1 VFVQL
6 SLRRRAA
13 LFLLPAALL
22 AGCGGS
28 DGDASTADPTPGG
41 GSSGIAVT
49 GAPGEKPTVEV
60 PPEEPPAELT
70 TEVLREGDGETVAA
84 GDLLVADYLGQ
95 KWDGTVFDNSYD
107 RGEPTGFSIGVG
119 GVIPGWDKGLVGQ
132 QVGSRVLLVVPPAEG
147 YGEQGQPAAGITGQ
161 DTLVFVVDLVQ
172 RFGKDLAASGTPA
185 EVPAGLP
192 QVSTTPGKAPEIT
205 LPKGAKPPAKLRSAV
220 VIAGDG
226 EPIDLEKTLVAQVVR
241 LDYASGETEGT
252 WGTAPLAV
260 QADAVPGLAEVLEG
274 QKVGSRVLLDIPENP
289 EQPPTAT
296 QQPSPAQPAA
306 AFAVDVVGM
315 F

>member
-1 VFVQL
+1 MQL
-6 SLRRRAA
+6 FLRRRAA

-28 DGDASTADPTPGG
+28 DDDASTADPTPG
-41 GSSGIAVT
+41 SAPSGITVT

-60 PPEEPPAELT
+60 PEGEPPAELT

-192 QVSTTPGKAPEIT
+192 QVSTTPGEAPEIT
-205 LPKGAKPPAKLRSAV
+205 LPEGAKPPSELRSAV

-226 EPIDLEKTLVAQVVR
+226 EPIDLGKTLVTQVVR

-260 QADAVPGLAEVLEG
+260 KADAVPGLAEVLEG
-274 QKVGSRVLLDIPENP
+274 QNVGSRVLLDIPENP
-289 EQPPTAT
+289 EQPQTAT